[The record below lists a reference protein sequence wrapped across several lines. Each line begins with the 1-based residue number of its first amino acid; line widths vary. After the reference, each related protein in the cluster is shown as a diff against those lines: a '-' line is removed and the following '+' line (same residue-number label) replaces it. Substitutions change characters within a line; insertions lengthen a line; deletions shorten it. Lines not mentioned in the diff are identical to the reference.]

1 MRILIVEDDETIAQS
16 LQIELEKW
24 QYETKIVDDFNHII
38 ETFEFYA
45 PHIVLLDITLPAFN
59 GYYWCQEIR
68 KQSNVPIVFI
78 SSRSDS
84 MDQVMAMQMGGDD
97 FIEKPFNMSVTVSKI
112 QAMLR
117 RSYDFIEV
125 KNELKVNNVL
135 LNMGS
140 AFVKVG
146 DEEISLTNTELQ
158 IMTMLFQNKGVYV
171 SRNALIEKCW
181 ESEFFIDDNTL
192 AVNMT
197 RLRKKLQ
204 KIGLTNFI
212 ETKKNVG
219 YRVVE

>member
-158 IMTMLFQNKGVYV
+158 IMTMLFQNKDVYV

>member
-140 AFVKVG
+140 AFVKAG

-158 IMTMLFQNKGVYV
+158 IMTILFQNKGVYV